1 MEVKHKLRIVN
12 TRPAGQA
19 DPLSKL
25 LREAGFEPVEV
36 PLIVIIP
43 LKDANISSLDPE
55 KYNGLF
61 FSSIN
66 GLRIFLNNLN
76 GRTGS
81 GWLQKPVYTF
91 SSKIAG
97 KWKEEGGTD
106 GFCSQSGS
114 LHGFLEEF
122 TLPDGDAGPVWLH
135 PCSLMT
141 RLKEQEFLE
150 SGITVHNFPVYTP
163 SLPDRSGEMLVK
175 ELPGAAGVLFTSGSA
190 VDNFFNWLACLPNSN
205 TNRHVEGKVFFSLG
219 PSASE
224 ALERYGVQG
233 FHQAQVPENKSL
245 VAAVSVHFQP

>member
-1 MEVKHKLRIVN
+1 MEVKHKLRIIN

-19 DPLSKL
+19 GALSGL
-25 LREAGFEPVEV
+25 MREAGFEPVEV

-43 LKDANISSLDPE
+43 LQDADISSLDPE

-66 GLRIFLNNLN
+66 GLRIFLNNLKS
-76 GRTGS
+76 RAGS
-81 GWLQKPVYTF
+81 GWLHKSVYTF
-91 SSKIAG
+91 SSKVAG
-97 KWKEEGGTD
+97 KWKEEGGTE

-114 LHGFLEEF
+114 LQGFLEEF

-141 RLKEQEFLE
+141 RLKEQEFRGA
-150 SGITVHNFPVYTP
+150 GITVHNFPVYTP
-163 SLPDRSGEMLVK
+163 SLPDRTGEVLEEK
-175 ELPGAAGVLFTSGSA
+175 LPGAAGVLFTSGSA
-190 VDNFFNWLACLPNSN
+190 VDNFFNCLACLRNRS
-205 TNRHVEGKVFFSLG
+205 TNRHIQGKAFFSLG

-224 ALERYGVQG
+224 ALKRHGVHG

-245 VAAVSVHFQP
+245 VAAVSDYFQR